1 MELER
6 NLTSLSAEFY
16 AKGKTA
22 RGREVVLDLI
32 HKKKDDALSHLL
44 RDHTEESVYGKELV
58 TRFEFDALIEFYNL
72 LLVGV
77 FSGYIPPKLNIDFLN
92 EIDTVLSHRS
102 VRPYYN
108 AYYKYKLTDYTLR
121 YFTKHAKGREMKFDS
136 HLNTFNVF
144 IALNRLLKND
154 KDIERFLGMLDHVS
168 YGDDA
173 LDDVIAILSNSS
185 KLSKIIS
192 GKKNSNEA
200 KAVWGFFKY
209 TSFLSQFRELLESRD
224 DSPLLQSAMWYYH
237 GYYFDRMNTTM
248 RSVFKKAFKNI
259 STAVSDP
266 VTFRNMA
273 AQLYGQKTGVDDIK
287 VDDIKNIADAI
298 VEKSRQDVE
307 FILDKK
313 WKSPMI
319 DFFSGLV

>member
-1 MELER
+1 MDLER
-6 NLTSLSAEFY
+6 NLSSLSAEFY
-16 AKGKTA
+16 SKGKPA
-22 RGREVVLDLI
+22 RGRKVVWDLI
-32 HKKKDDALSHLL
+32 HRKKDKALAHLL
-44 RDHTEESVYGKELV
+44 RDHTEESVYGDELIK
-58 TRFEFDALIEFYNL
+58 RFEFDALIEFYNL

-77 FSGYIPPKLNIDFLN
+77 FSGYIPPQLNEELLN
-92 EIDTVLSHRS
+92 EIDTMLRHRS

-121 YFTKHAKGREMKFDS
+121 YFTKHAKGREMKFES

-144 IALNRLLKND
+144 ITLNRMLKND

-168 YGDDA
+168 YGDHA
-173 LDDVIAILSNSS
+173 LDDVIDTLSNSL

-192 GKKNSNEA
+192 GKKTSNEA

-248 RSVFKKAFKNI
+248 RSMFKKAFKNI
-259 STAVSDP
+259 AAAVSDP

-273 AQLYGQKTGVDDIK
+273 EELYGQKTDFDDIK
-287 VDDIKNIADAI
+287 IDDIRRIAEAI
-298 VEKSRQDVE
+298 VEKSQGDVA

-313 WKSPMI
+313 WKSPMT
-319 DFFSGLV
+319 DFFVD